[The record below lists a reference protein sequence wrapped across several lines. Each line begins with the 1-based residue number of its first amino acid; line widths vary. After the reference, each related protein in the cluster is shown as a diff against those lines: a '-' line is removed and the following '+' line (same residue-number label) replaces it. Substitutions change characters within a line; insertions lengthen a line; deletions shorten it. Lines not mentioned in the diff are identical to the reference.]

1 MLKHTISILYYQS
14 VLVFGSYKTV
24 AAFSI
29 VLGFFV
35 YAVTR
40 KVQGNSAGSG
50 LLSEERA
57 DIKLRG
63 IHSWSFMERL
73 KFGTPTPCLC

>member
-1 MLKHTISILYYQS
+1 MLKHTTSILYYQS
-14 VLVFGSYKTV
+14 VLKAVFGSYKTV

-50 LLSEERA
+50 LLSEDRA

-63 IHSWSFMERL
+63 IPS
-73 KFGTPTPCLC
+73 

>member
-1 MLKHTISILYYQS
+1 MKVLNDFNVSRQYLMLKHTISILYYQS
-14 VLVFGSYKTV
+14 VLKAVFGSYITV

-63 IHSWSFMERL
+63 IHS
-73 KFGTPTPCLC
+73 

>member
-1 MLKHTISILYYQS
+1 MKVLNDFNVSRQYLMLKHTISILYYQS
-14 VLVFGSYKTV
+14 VLKAVFGSYITV

-50 LLSEERA
+50 LLS
-57 DIKLRG
+57 
-63 IHSWSFMERL
+63 
-73 KFGTPTPCLC
+73 

>member
-14 VLVFGSYKTV
+14 VLKAVFGSYITV

-40 KVQGNSAGSG
+40 KFQGNSAGSG

-63 IHSWSFMERL
+63 IHS
-73 KFGTPTPCLC
+73 

>member
-14 VLVFGSYKTV
+14 VLKAVFGSYKTV

-63 IHSWSFMERL
+63 IHS
-73 KFGTPTPCLC
+73 

>member
-14 VLVFGSYKTV
+14 VLKAVFGSYITV

-63 IHSWSFMERL
+63 IHS
-73 KFGTPTPCLC
+73 

>member
-1 MLKHTISILYYQS
+1 MKVLNDFNVSRQYLMLKHTISILYYQS
-14 VLVFGSYKTV
+14 VLKAVFGSYITV

-40 KVQGNSAGSG
+40 KIQGNSAGSG
-50 LLSEERA
+50 LLS
-57 DIKLRG
+57 
-63 IHSWSFMERL
+63 
-73 KFGTPTPCLC
+73 

>member
-14 VLVFGSYKTV
+14 VLKAVFGSYKTV

-29 VLGFFV
+29 VIVFFFV

-63 IHSWSFMERL
+63 IHS
-73 KFGTPTPCLC
+73 

>member
-14 VLVFGSYKTV
+14 VLKAVFGSYKTV

-35 YAVTR
+35 YTR
-40 KVQGNSAGSG
+40 KVQGNSVGSG

-57 DIKLRG
+57 DIKSRG
-63 IHSWSFMERL
+63 IHS
-73 KFGTPTPCLC
+73 

>member
-14 VLVFGSYKTV
+14 VLKAVFGSYKTV
-24 AAFSI
+24 ATFSI

-50 LLSEERA
+50 LLS
-57 DIKLRG
+57 
-63 IHSWSFMERL
+63 
-73 KFGTPTPCLC
+73 

>member
-14 VLVFGSYKTV
+14 VLKAVFGSYKIV

-63 IHSWSFMERL
+63 IHS
-73 KFGTPTPCLC
+73 